1 MKERSLFLMRAG
13 RRWRSWQKFRERYCP
28 PPDEN
33 KFMPEIS
40 QKRIFWRGNW
50 ISKSNM
56 GGEKEKT
63 WDVLAYLLPQ
73 SPSWH
78 QFTTNYWQD
87 KGGCTPQTRKD
98 SESKEWKSWRCQPGQ
113 ENVNYLEPNLE
124 LPTVDWL
131 NCLCYLVTGQVYSL
145 TSISGSQP
153 DRSKGACSLMPPFT
167 CKLSEYFHQ
176 HFDIERAE
184 LS

>member
-1 MKERSLFLMRAG
+1 MRLSWHNLPPRSSRQRQLEEEMKERSLFLMRAG
-13 RRWRSWQKFRERYCP
+13 RRWRSWQKFRERDCP

-87 KGGCTPQTRKD
+87 KGGCTAQTRKD

-124 LPTVDWL
+124 LPTDLTVSLIWS
-131 NCLCYLVTGQVYSL
+131 QVRC
-145 TSISGSQP
+145 I
-153 DRSKGACSLMPPFT
+153 
-167 CKLSEYFHQ
+167 H
-176 HFDIERAE
+176 
-184 LS
+184 